1 MDTPVPTAFN
11 NEWTDGRGAA
21 ALCRQ
26 ERGVGGGRIISART
40 WGIACHQVDG
50 VVISRTPPDALIL
63 EGDRVEPLPG
73 AGGSRGGDG
82 RRTWTLLLPVPQAVG
97 GETEAWASV
106 AQPVGGQSGIVP
118 NASSGIDPC
127 YRQPSCVGLPAECCG
142 PAARP

>member
-26 ERGVGGGRIISART
+26 ERGACGGGRIISART
-40 WGIACHQVDG
+40 WGRACRQVDG
-50 VVISRTPPDALIL
+50 VLTSWMPPGALIL

-82 RRTWTLLLPVPQAVG
+82 RRT
-97 GETEAWASV
+97 
-106 AQPVGGQSGIVP
+106 
-118 NASSGIDPC
+118 
-127 YRQPSCVGLPAECCG
+127 
-142 PAARP
+142 